1 MKVRVHIM
9 PKPDLLDPQGEAIN
23 TALSNLG
30 FSEVL
35 NVRQGKVIDLEIGEN
50 NPELVR
56 LRVEEMCKKLLANS
70 VIENYSLDII

>member
-23 TALSNLG
+23 TALLNLG

-35 NVRQGKVIDLEIGEN
+35 NVRQGKVIDLEMAAED
-50 NPELVR
+50 PEIAR
-56 LRVEEMCKKLLANS
+56 RRVEEMCKKLLANS
-70 VIENYSLDII
+70 IIENYNLDVN

>member
-30 FSEVL
+30 FPEVL

-50 NPELVR
+50 NPELVKP
-56 LRVEEMCKKLLANS
+56 RVEEMCKKLLANS

>member
-30 FSEVL
+30 FPEVL
-35 NVRQGKVIDLEIGEN
+35 NVRQGKVIDLEIGGN
-50 NPELVR
+50 NPELVK